1 MKGQIFLINYICDNQ
16 PMHLEVSSDAETMT
30 VEQAQQHVQNE
41 GAKGQIT
48 DVQVSKITRT
58 HEPGTTP
65 GHYQQP

>member
-16 PMHLEVSSDAETMT
+16 PMHLEVSSDAETMS

-41 GAKGQIT
+41 GVKGQIT

-65 GHYQQP
+65 GHHQQP

>member
-16 PMHLEVSSDAETMT
+16 PMLLEMSSDAETMS

-41 GAKGQIT
+41 GAKGRIT

-58 HEPGTTP
+58 READTTP

>member
-16 PMHLEVSSDAETMT
+16 PMHLEVSSDAESMT
-30 VEQAQQHVQNE
+30 VEQAQQHVHDE
-41 GAKGQIT
+41 GARGKIT

>member
-16 PMHLEVSSDAETMT
+16 PMHLEVSSDAETMS

-58 HEPGTTP
+58 HEPGATP
-65 GHYQQP
+65 GHHQQP